1 MVTSMKRTF
10 SRNPVKA
17 GVAVNSRPYSD
28 MLIDMY
34 EDGAIGSETIISLIN
49 YMSDQDIADFMRKEE
64 LLDEED

>member
-1 MVTSMKRTF
+1 MKRTF
-10 SRNPVKA
+10 SRKPVKA

-34 EDGAIGSETIISLIN
+34 EDGVIGSETIISLIN
-49 YMSDQDIADFMRKEE
+49 YMSDRDVADFMRKEE